1 MKLIEKLAD
10 HINEELC
17 DAQAY
22 AEWALTER
30 DEHRQLAEALYNL
43 SVDET
48 RHADILHNEVVRI
61 INEYRQ
67 TRGEPPAEMMAVY
80 GYLHRKS
87 IEKADH
93 AKLTQSQYKR

>member
-1 MKLIEKLAD
+1 MKLIEQLCD
-10 HINEELC
+10 QINEEIC
-17 DAQAY
+17 DAQHY
-22 AEWALTER
+22 AEWALVER
-30 DEHRQLAEALYNL
+30 DEHRQLADALNNL

-48 RHADILHNEVVRI
+48 RHADVLHNEVVRI

-67 TRGEPPAEMMAVY
+67 TRGEPPADMMAVY
-80 GYLHRKS
+80 NYLHKKA